1 MLSLYLL
8 TVRVCTWPCLINA
21 TTSDQAVHLSIFA
34 YVVVVRGSARA
45 ATTQT
50 RSTCDSRDCPHV
62 SSKRRLDPLRQS
74 SQSASR
80 LFSGPDLKAG
90 MSGERVE
97 KASCIIPIVVYGL
110 HPRSK
115 RTREYETCVARTHGR
130 PTPRVVE
137 NAENTASASQKGLT
151 GVIGGDSPFRL
162 RARPSPRCS
171 LAIFYAHGKEPAVL

>member
-21 TTSDQAVHLSIFA
+21 TTLHQAVHLSIFA

-50 RSTCDSRDCPHV
+50 RSTCDSRGCPHV
-62 SSKRRLDPLRQS
+62 SSKRMLDPLRQS

-90 MSGERVE
+90 MSGERVD
-97 KASCIIPIVVYGL
+97 KASSIIPIVVYGL
-110 HPRSK
+110 HPPRK
-115 RTREYETCVARTHGR
+115 GTGEYETCVAQTHGR
-130 PTPRVVE
+130 PAPGFVE
-137 NAENTASASQKGLT
+137 NAASARQKGLA